1 MVRKT
6 SGSGVVVHGYEML
19 GLFIPPPSFLFFV
32 CSCKV
37 CSLSFISVFQTSKK
51 HRGDYKEKTSPAKI
65 KEREDRKSVV

>member
-37 CSLSFISVFQTSKK
+37 CSLSFIFAGAVFSL
-51 HRGDYKEKTSPAKI
+51 YSPLCFLEVWKTDI
-65 KEREDRKSVV
+65 KGI

>member
-6 SGSGVVVHGYEML
+6 SGSEVVVHGYEML

-37 CSLSFISVFQTSKK
+37 CSLSFIFAGDVFSL
-51 HRGDYKEKTSPAKI
+51 
-65 KEREDRKSVV
+65 